1 MKKANLLL
9 TLPQEEPVCVSRKG
23 RLLWRMIEVAGLS
36 KEINGRKT
44 NDQLTF
50 LVGEYRW
57 SYYFWPT

>member
-23 RLLWRMIEVAGLS
+23 RLLWKMIEVAGLS

-44 NDQLTF
+44 IDQLTF
-50 LVGEYRW
+50 LVLEYRW
-57 SYYFWPT
+57 SYYF